1 MQEDNNID
9 LQQEAKD
16 LVLNELEK
24 NGVINYMRA
33 KIKKSILDIINKEKE
48 NTKQKLDFD
57 FMTPLHR
64 LNKSKEIILVCHLIK
79 EFLKFYEM
87 EYTLPIFE
95 NESNVK
101 ENIKRET
108 LLKELKLQG
117 KKEDSKPVLLLLLMD
132 KLNRPDNVATGLAGS
147 KGALDRYE
155 FGNFGS
161 VFNRDDNSSSV
172 IPNKKQLTP
181 ISFGTTNK
189 SLDMN
194 NNINSDSDK
203 FNTFNIS
210 DVYKRDK
217 DPPKENADKG
227 KDGKEITSADILG
240 PEAKA
245 DNKLTEDIKKENLDI
260 KPSIN
265 SDIAGSKNE
274 VVDDFKE
281 IILEDID
288 TNNVKNSQEKKEV
301 ESQSFSTSNVNSQ
314 GVDSSAGPNSMNN
327 LDYVEEVDKKV

>member
-1 MQEDNNID
+1 MQEENNID

-33 KIKKSILDIINKEKE
+33 KIKKSILDIISNEKE
-48 NTKQKLDFD
+48 STKQKLDFD

-64 LNKSKEIILVCHLIK
+64 LNKPKEIVLVCQLIK

-101 ENIKRET
+101 ENIKRDT
-108 LLKELKLQG
+108 LLKEVKLQG
-117 KKEDSKPVLLLLLMD
+117 KKDDSKPVLLLLLQD
-132 KLNRPDNVATGLAGS
+132 KLNRPENVAAGLNPN
-147 KGALDRYE
+147 KGASDRYD
-155 FGNFGS
+155 FGS
-161 VFNRDDNSSSV
+161 VFNRDDNSNPT
-172 IPNKKQLTP
+172 IPNKKLAP

-194 NNINSDSDK
+194 SNSNSDSDK

-217 DPPKENADKG
+217 QEQPKENNENK
-227 KDGKEITSADILG
+227 GKEITSADILG
-240 PEAKA
+240 PGSKTE
-245 DNKLTEDIKKENLDI
+245 NKLAEDIKKEESKPPSNPADLNL
-260 KPSIN
+260 N
-265 SDIAGSKNE
+265 KNNNE
-274 VVDDFKE
+274 IDEFKE
-281 IILEDID
+281 VILEDIEA
-288 TNNVKNSQEKKEV
+288 NNVKNSQEKKDV

-314 GVDSSAGPNSMNN
+314 GVDSSAGPNSLNN
-327 LDYVEEVDKKV
+327 FDYVEEVEKKV

>member
-33 KIKKSILDIINKEKE
+33 KIKKSILDIISHEKE
-48 NTKQKLDFD
+48 STKQKLDFD

-64 LNKSKEIILVCHLIK
+64 LNKPKEIVLVCQLIK

-101 ENIKRET
+101 ENIKRDT
-108 LLKELKLQG
+108 LLKEVKLQG
-117 KKEDSKPVLLLLLMD
+117 KKDDSKPVLLLLLMD
-132 KLNRPDNVATGLAGS
+132 KLNRQENVVTGLNAN
-147 KGALDRYE
+147 KGPSERYD
-155 FGNFGS
+155 FNNFGS
-161 VFNRDDNSSSV
+161 VFNRDDSSNPT
-172 IPNKKQLTP
+172 IPNKRLAP

-194 NNINSDSDK
+194 NNSNSDPDK
-203 FNTFNIS
+203 FNTVNIS

-217 DPPKENADKG
+217 TEPAKENIENK
-227 KDGKEITSADILG
+227 GKEITSADILG
-240 PEAKA
+240 DKL
-245 DNKLTEDIKKENLDI
+245 DNKLSEDLKKEDN
-260 KPSIN
+260 KPLMN
-265 SDIAGSKNE
+265 SDIGGIKNDGA
-274 VVDDFKE
+274 DDFKDKE
-281 IILEDID
+281 VILEDIEA
-288 TNNVKNSQEKKEV
+288 NNVKNSQEKKDV

-314 GVDSSAGPNSMNN
+314 GIDSSAGPNSLNN
-327 LDYVEEVDKKV
+327 YDYVEEIEKKV

>member
-33 KIKKSILDIINKEKE
+33 KIKKSILDIISNEKE

-64 LNKSKEIILVCHLIK
+64 LNKPKEIVLVCQLIK

-101 ENIKRET
+101 ENIKRDT
-108 LLKELKLQG
+108 LLKEVKLQG
-117 KKEDSKPVLLLLLMD
+117 KKDDSKPVLLLLLQD
-132 KLNRPDNVATGLAGS
+132 KLNRPENVATGLNPN
-147 KGALDRYE
+147 KGASDRYD
-155 FGNFGS
+155 FGS
-161 VFNRDDNSSSV
+161 VFNRDDNSNPT
-172 IPNKKQLTP
+172 IPNKKLAP

-194 NNINSDSDK
+194 SNSNSDSDK

-217 DPPKENADKG
+217 QEQPKENNENK
-227 KDGKEITSADILG
+227 GKEITSADILG
-240 PEAKA
+240 PGSKTE
-245 DNKLTEDIKKENLDI
+245 NKLAEDIKKEESKPPSNPADLNL
-260 KPSIN
+260 N
-265 SDIAGSKNE
+265 KNNNE
-274 VVDDFKE
+274 IDEFKE
-281 IILEDID
+281 VILEDIEA
-288 TNNVKNSQEKKEV
+288 NNVKNSQEKKDV

-314 GVDSSAGPNSMNN
+314 GADSSAGPNSLNN
-327 LDYVEEVDKKV
+327 FDYVEEVEKKV

>member
-1 MQEDNNID
+1 MQEDNID

-24 NGVINYMRA
+24 NGVINFMRA
-33 KIKKSILDIINKEKE
+33 NIKKSILDIINHEKE
-48 NTKQKLDFD
+48 NVKQKLDFD

-64 LNKSKEIILVCHLIK
+64 LNKSKEIILVCQLIK

-101 ENIKRET
+101 ENIKRDT

-117 KKEDSKPVLLLLLMD
+117 KKEDSKPVLLILLMD
-132 KLNRPDNVATGLAGS
+132 KLNSKDNVAAGLNAN
-147 KGALDRYE
+147 KGASDRYD
-155 FGNFGS
+155 FNNFGS
-161 VFNRDDNSSSV
+161 VFNRDDSSAV
-172 IPNKKQLTP
+172 VPNKKLSP

-194 NNINSDSDK
+194 NNSAEPDK

-217 DPPKENADKG
+217 PDPAKETSENKG
-227 KDGKEITSADILG
+227 KDITSADILSG
-240 PEAKA
+240 GDKSEK
-245 DNKLTEDIKKENLDI
+245 KLSDELKKENNEI
-260 KPSIN
+260 KPPTNPVNDANKN
-265 SDIAGSKNE
+265 SL
-274 VVDDFKE
+274 VDDFKE
-281 IILEDID
+281 VILEDID
-288 TNNVKNSQEKKEV
+288 NNPKISQEKKDG
-301 ESQSFSTSNVNSQ
+301 ESQSFSTSNMNSL
-314 GVDSSAGPNSMNN
+314 GGDSSVGPKNN
-327 LDYVEEVDKKV
+327 NNFDYVEEVDKKI

>member
-24 NGVINYMRA
+24 NGIINYMRA
-33 KIKKSILDIINKEKE
+33 KIKKSILDIISNEKE
-48 NTKQKLDFD
+48 STKQKLDFD

-64 LNKSKEIILVCHLIK
+64 LNKTKEIVLVCQLIK

-101 ENIKRET
+101 ENIKRES
-108 LLKELKLQG
+108 LLKEVKLQG
-117 KKEDSKPVLLLLLMD
+117 KKDDSKPVLLLLLQD
-132 KLNRPDNVATGLAGS
+132 KLSRPENVAAGLNPN
-147 KGALDRYE
+147 KGASDRYD
-155 FGNFGS
+155 FNNFGS
-161 VFNRDDNSSSV
+161 VFNRDDNSNPT
-172 IPNKKQLTP
+172 IPNKKLAP

-194 NNINSDSDK
+194 NNSNSDSDK

-217 DPPKENADKG
+217 QEQPKENNENK
-227 KDGKEITSADILG
+227 GKEITSSDILG
-240 PEAKA
+240 PGGKTE
-245 DNKLTEDIKKENLDI
+245 NKLAEDIKKEEAKSSSNPTDINLN
-260 KPSIN
+260 KN
-265 SDIAGSKNE
+265 SNE
-274 VVDDFKE
+274 IDDFKE
-281 IILEDID
+281 VILEDIEA
-288 TNNVKNSQEKKEV
+288 NNTKNSQEKKDV

-327 LDYVEEVDKKV
+327 FDYVEEVEKKV

>member
-33 KIKKSILDIINKEKE
+33 KIKKSILDIINNEKDS
-48 NTKQKLDFD
+48 TKQKLDFD

-64 LNKSKEIILVCHLIK
+64 LNKSKEIVLVCQLIK

-101 ENIKRET
+101 ENIKRES
-108 LLKELKLQG
+108 LLKEVKLQG
-117 KKEDSKPVLLLLLMD
+117 KKDDSKPVLLLLLQD
-132 KLNRPDNVATGLAGS
+132 KLNRPENVVTGLNAS
-147 KGALDRYE
+147 KGASDRYD
-155 FGNFGS
+155 FNNFGS
-161 VFNRDDNSSSV
+161 VFNRDDNSSPA
-172 IPNKKQLTP
+172 IPNKKLAP

-194 NNINSDSDK
+194 NNSNSDSDK

-217 DPPKENADKG
+217 SEPSKENNENK
-227 KDGKEITSADILG
+227 GKEITSSDILG
-240 PEAKA
+240 TGEKK
-245 DNKLTEDIKKENLDI
+245 DNNLLEDIKKEEN
-260 KPSIN
+260 KPPIIQN
-265 SDIAGSKNE
+265 NGVNKIDGG
-274 VVDDFKE
+274 DDFKE
-281 IILEDID
+281 IILEDIEA
-288 TNNVKNSQEKKEV
+288 NNMKNSQEKKDI

-314 GVDSSAGPNSMNN
+314 VVDSSVGPNSINN
-327 LDYVEEVDKKV
+327 FDYVEEVEKKA

>member
-33 KIKKSILDIINKEKE
+33 KIKKSILDIISNEKE
-48 NTKQKLDFD
+48 STKQKLDFD

-64 LNKSKEIILVCHLIK
+64 LNKPKEIVLVCQLIK

-101 ENIKRET
+101 ENIKRES
-108 LLKELKLQG
+108 LLKEVKLQG
-117 KKEDSKPVLLLLLMD
+117 KKDDSKPVLLLLLQD
-132 KLNRPDNVATGLAGS
+132 KLSRPENVAAGLNPN
-147 KGALDRYE
+147 KGASDRYD
-155 FGNFGS
+155 FNNFGS
-161 VFNRDDNSSSV
+161 VFNRDDNSNPT
-172 IPNKKQLTP
+172 IPNKKLAP

-194 NNINSDSDK
+194 NNSNSDSDK

-217 DPPKENADKG
+217 QEQPKENNENK
-227 KDGKEITSADILG
+227 GKEITSSDILG
-240 PEAKA
+240 PGGKTE
-245 DNKLTEDIKKENLDI
+245 NKLSEDIKKEEAKSSSNPTDINLN
-260 KPSIN
+260 KN
-265 SDIAGSKNE
+265 SNE
-274 VVDDFKE
+274 IDDFKE
-281 IILEDID
+281 VILEDIEA
-288 TNNVKNSQEKKEV
+288 NNTKNSQEKKDV

-327 LDYVEEVDKKV
+327 FDYVEEIEKKV

>member
-9 LQQEAKD
+9 LQQEAKE

-33 KIKKSILDIINKEKE
+33 KIKKSILDIINNEKE

-64 LNKSKEIILVCHLIK
+64 LNKPKEIVLVCQLIK

-101 ENIKRET
+101 ENIKRES
-108 LLKELKLQG
+108 LLKEVKLQG
-117 KKEDSKPVLLLLLMD
+117 KKDDSKPVLLLLLLD
-132 KLNRPDNVATGLAGS
+132 KLNRPDNVVTGLNAN
-147 KGALDRYE
+147 KGASDRYD
-155 FGNFGS
+155 FNNFGS
-161 VFNRDDNSSSV
+161 VFNRDDNSSGV
-172 IPNKKQLTP
+172 IANKKLAP

-194 NNINSDSDK
+194 SNISESDK
-203 FNTFNIS
+203 FNNINIS

-217 DPPKENADKG
+217 PEPPKENNENK
-227 KDGKEITSADILG
+227 GKEITSADILG
-240 PEAKA
+240 TGEKV
-245 DNKLTEDIKKENLDI
+245 DNKLSEDIKKEESKPAANPDI
-260 KPSIN
+260 VAN
-265 SDIAGSKNE
+265 KNDQG
-274 VVDDFKE
+274 DDFKE
-281 IILEDID
+281 IILEDIEA
-288 TNNVKNSQEKKEV
+288 NNMKNSQEKKDV

-314 GVDSSAGPNSMNN
+314 GVDSSAGTGSKNN
-327 LDYVEEVDKKV
+327 FDYVEEVEKKV

>member
-33 KIKKSILDIINKEKE
+33 KIKKSILDIINNEKE

-64 LNKSKEIILVCHLIK
+64 LNKPKEIVLVCQLIK

-101 ENIKRET
+101 ENIKRES
-108 LLKELKLQG
+108 LLKEVKLQG
-117 KKEDSKPVLLLLLMD
+117 KKEDYLLLLLMD
-132 KLNRPDNVATGLAGS
+132 KLNRQENVATGLNAN
-147 KGALDRYE
+147 KGASDRYD
-155 FGNFGS
+155 FNNFGS
-161 VFNRDDNSSSV
+161 VFNRDDNSSSA
-172 IPNKKQLTP
+172 IPNKKLAP

-194 NNINSDSDK
+194 NNSSSDPDK
-203 FNTFNIS
+203 FNSINIS

-217 DPPKENADKG
+217 EVPKDNNENK
-227 KDGKEITSADILG
+227 GKEITSADILG
-240 PEAKA
+240 PKL
-245 DNKLTEDIKKENLDI
+245 DNKLSEDIKKEEI
-260 KPSIN
+260 KAPNN
-265 SDIAGSKNE
+265 SDNGIGKNDI
-274 VVDDFKE
+274 DDFKE
-281 IILEDID
+281 AILEDIEA
-288 TNNVKNSQEKKEV
+288 NNVKSSIEKKDL

-314 GVDSSAGPNSMNN
+314 GVDSSAGPNSMNKF
-327 LDYVEEVDKKV
+327 DYVEEVEKKV

>member
-16 LVLNELEK
+16 LVLNELER

-33 KIKKSILDIINKEKE
+33 KIKKSILDIINNEKE

-64 LNKSKEIILVCHLIK
+64 LNKPKEIVLVCQLIK

-101 ENIKRET
+101 ENIKRES
-108 LLKELKLQG
+108 LLKEVKLQG
-117 KKEDSKPVLLLLLMD
+117 KKDDSKPVLLLLLMD
-132 KLNRPDNVATGLAGS
+132 KLNRPENVVTGLNAN
-147 KGALDRYE
+147 KGASDRYD
-155 FGNFGS
+155 FNNFGS
-161 VFNRDDNSSSV
+161 VFNRDDSSNPA
-172 IPNKKQLTP
+172 IPNKKLAP

-194 NNINSDSDK
+194 NNSNSDSDK

-217 DPPKENADKG
+217 AELPKENNENK
-227 KDGKEITSADILG
+227 GKEITSADILG
-240 PEAKA
+240 PGAKS
-245 DNKLTEDIKKENLDI
+245 DNKLSEDIKKEEIKNQANANPNPGIDI
-260 KPSIN
+260 N
-265 SDIAGSKNE
+265 KNE
-274 VVDDFKE
+274 DDFKE
-281 IILEDID
+281 VILEDIEA
-288 TNNVKNSQEKKEV
+288 NNVKNSQEKKEV
-301 ESQSFSTSNVNSQ
+301 ESQSFSTSLVNSQ
-314 GVDSSAGPNSMNN
+314 GADSSAGHNMNN
-327 LDYVEEVDKKV
+327 FDYVEDAKKIV

>member
-33 KIKKSILDIINKEKE
+33 KIKKSILDIINNEKE
-48 NTKQKLDFD
+48 STKQKLDFD

-64 LNKSKEIILVCHLIK
+64 LNKPKEVVLVCQLIK

-108 LLKELKLQG
+108 LLKEVKLQG
-117 KKEDSKPVLLLLLMD
+117 KKDDSKPVLLLLLQD
-132 KLNRPDNVATGLAGS
+132 KLNRQDNVITGLNSG
-147 KGALDRYE
+147 KGASDRYD
-155 FGNFGS
+155 FNNFGS
-161 VFNRDDNSSSV
+161 VFNRDDNSNSS
-172 IPNKKQLTP
+172 IPNKKLAP
-181 ISFGTTNK
+181 ISFTNTNK

-194 NNINSDSDK
+194 SNNNSDFDK

-217 DPPKENADKG
+217 QEQPKENNENK
-227 KDGKEITSADILG
+227 GKEITSSDILG
-240 PEAKA
+240 PGEKTEH
-245 DNKLTEDIKKENLDI
+245 KLSEDIKKEEAKPPENPPINNLNKNNNDI
-260 KPSIN
+260 
-265 SDIAGSKNE
+265 
-274 VVDDFKE
+274 DDFKE
-281 IILEDID
+281 VILEDIE
-288 TNNVKNSQEKKEV
+288 TNNVKNSQEKKDV
-301 ESQSFSTSNVNSQ
+301 ESQSFSTSNVHSQ
-314 GVDSSAGPNSMNN
+314 GVDSSAGPNSLNN
-327 LDYVEEVDKKV
+327 FDYVEEVEKKV

>member
-33 KIKKSILDIINKEKE
+33 KIKKSILDIINNEKE

-64 LNKSKEIILVCHLIK
+64 LNKPKEIVLVCQLIK

-101 ENIKRET
+101 ENIKRES
-108 LLKELKLQG
+108 LLKEVKLQG
-117 KKEDSKPVLLLLLMD
+117 KKDDSKPVLLLLLQD
-132 KLNRPDNVATGLAGS
+132 KLNRPENVVTGLNAS
-147 KGALDRYE
+147 KGASDRYD
-155 FGNFGS
+155 FNNFGS
-161 VFNRDDNSSSV
+161 VFNRDDNSSPA
-172 IPNKKQLTP
+172 IPNKKLAP

-194 NNINSDSDK
+194 NNSNSDSDK

-217 DPPKENADKG
+217 SEPPKENSDNK
-227 KDGKEITSADILG
+227 GKEITSADILG
-240 PEAKA
+240 TGEKK
-245 DNKLTEDIKKENLDI
+245 DNNLLEDIKKEEN
-260 KPSIN
+260 KPPIIPN
-265 SDIAGSKNE
+265 NGVNKIDGSE
-274 VVDDFKE
+274 DFKE
-281 IILEDID
+281 IILEDIEA
-288 TNNVKNSQEKKEV
+288 NNMKNSQEKKDI

-314 GVDSSAGPNSMNN
+314 VVDSSVGPNSINN
-327 LDYVEEVDKKV
+327 FDYVEEVEKKA

>member
-16 LVLNELEK
+16 LVLNELER

-33 KIKKSILDIINKEKE
+33 KIKKSILDIINNEKE

-64 LNKSKEIILVCHLIK
+64 LNKPKEIVLVCQLIK

-101 ENIKRET
+101 ENIKRES
-108 LLKELKLQG
+108 LLKEVKLQG
-117 KKEDSKPVLLLLLMD
+117 KKDDSKPVLLLLLMD
-132 KLNRPDNVATGLAGS
+132 KLNRPENVVTGLNAN
-147 KGALDRYE
+147 KGASDRYD
-155 FGNFGS
+155 FNNFGS
-161 VFNRDDNSSSV
+161 VFNRDDNSNPA
-172 IPNKKQLTP
+172 IPNKKLAP

-194 NNINSDSDK
+194 NNSNSDSDK

-217 DPPKENADKG
+217 PEMPKENNENK
-227 KDGKEITSADILG
+227 GKEITSADILG
-240 PEAKA
+240 PGAKS
-245 DNKLTEDIKKENLDI
+245 DNKLSEDIKKEEI
-260 KPSIN
+260 KAKSDANPNAGIGIN
-265 SDIAGSKNE
+265 KNE
-274 VVDDFKE
+274 DDFKE
-281 IILEDID
+281 VILEDIEA
-288 TNNVKNSQEKKEV
+288 NNVKNSQEKKEV
-301 ESQSFSTSNVNSQ
+301 ESQSFSASLVNSQ
-314 GVDSSAGPNSMNN
+314 GVDSSAGPGGMNN
-327 LDYVEEVDKKV
+327 CDYVEDAEKKV